1 MGRPV
6 SGADSTFYLHE
17 PSEST
22 MMRGGIP
29 YDAAHVAVLQKY
41 GVWPFSLYHPDVIRA
56 LPEEFGTA
64 WKTYWGI
71 Q

>member
-1 MGRPV
+1 
-6 SGADSTFYLHE
+6 
-17 PSEST
+17 